1 MSIQNC
7 ADVQAYIATLVDIS
21 TTAIAA
27 QNLNNINALASIT
40 DGTFV
45 AGENIRTTK
54 IAYDDR
60 EGGLFIVG
68 DNITGVT
75 SGATF
80 EAIGSNTGLKW
91 IFADQVIGH
100 SKLVNTSPTPHSLT
114 KIMLL
119 RVLSP
124 NIRD

>member
-21 TTAIAA
+21 TTAISA

-54 IAYDDR
+54 IAYKDR
-60 EGGLFIVG
+60 TGGLFIVG
-68 DNITGVT
+68 DSITGVT

-91 IFADQVIGH
+91 IFADQVTGTFQQ
-100 SKLVNTSPTPHSLT
+100 N
-114 KIMLL
+114 
-119 RVLSP
+119 
-124 NIRD
+124 DAC